1 MRTFVGIPIPA
12 TGKIKELLE
21 ILNSWEGVKAVE
33 PQNVHVTLKCMGN
46 IEEEDVKGINKLLK
60 EALRSC
66 SPFTLSLKGT
76 GFFPHRGN
84 PKVVWIGIDQGRD
97 VLEDMFDRVNR
108 ALSSFFSEEKKGF
121 IPHVTVGRVK
131 RKVRTRELVGKVEE
145 FLEEDFGS
153 FNIRKV
159 VFFRSKLTPEGPIY
173 TPLREYTLK

>member
-12 TGKIKELLE
+12 TDKIKELLG
-21 ILNSWEGVKAVE
+21 ILESWEGVKAVE
-33 PQNVHVTLKCMGN
+33 PKNIHVTLKFMGN
-46 IEEEDVKGINKLLK
+46 IEEEDVKEINRLLK
-60 EALRSC
+60 ETLRAF

-97 VLEDMFDRVNR
+97 VLEEMFNRVNK
-108 ALSSFFSEEKKGF
+108 ALSSFSPEEKKGF

-131 RKVRTRELVGKVEE
+131 KKVKIKELVEKVES

-153 FNIRKV
+153 FSIRKV
-159 VFFRSKLTPEGPIY
+159 IFFRSKLTPEGPIY